1 MLTPEDFEELKPKFE
16 DIRQLLN
23 AGHTISSDHGMSDE
37 ACGYYTLALGHM
49 ETLVEE
55 VEKKQGHSVMDALKR
70 VGNVA
75 NSPEGAGVVGA
86 VVAGTSVP
94 TLVTGLGGFGI
105 AAGGTAFGVAGLA
118 GAAAATGGVA
128 LAGAA
133 AAYLVYKGGSAT
145 LKTELGQRAKDQ
157 VVTTGKEA
165 MEQAKSAGHGVRGSL
180 GKVRDRFSKSPEDDK
195 DLPKQ

>member
-1 MLTPEDFEELKPKFE
+1 MLTPEDFEELQPKFE
-16 DIRQLLN
+16 EIRQLLN
-23 AGHTISSDHGMSDE
+23 TGYIVSSHDGMSDE
-37 ACGYYTLALGHM
+37 ACDYYTLALCHM

-55 VEKKQGHSVMDALKR
+55 VEKKQGHSVIDALKR

-75 NSPEGAGVVGA
+75 NSPEGTGVVGG
-86 VVAGTSVP
+86 VVAGASVP
-94 TLVTGLGGFGI
+94 TFVTGLGGFGI

-133 AAYLVYKGGSAT
+133 GAYLVYKGGAAT
-145 LKTELGQRAKDQ
+145 LKTELGQRTKDQ

-165 MEQAKSAGHGVRGSL
+165 LEQAKSVRRGVRDGF
-180 GKVRDRFSKSPEDDK
+180 GRVRDRFSKSPEDDE